1 MKRSRLREHIFALVF
16 MMDFHPDADMASLS
30 KRYLDYLDGGI
41 KDKDREYIEAKF
53 LNIVN
58 KLDVLDATIAEKSEG
73 WGLGR
78 MGRVE
83 LALIRLAAYEIL
95 FAEEKLTPNIAINEA
110 VELSKRYGQDDSPSF
125 VNGILAKLV

>member
-95 FAEEKLTPNIAINEA
+95 YDEDVPTKVAINEA